1 MKEFMN
7 KPITWG
13 AYFKLAGASVLLS
26 MVCTGVSLYKI
37 YK

>member
-13 AYFKLAGASVLLS
+13 AYFKLAG
-26 MVCTGVSLYKI
+26 VCTLISMAFTGASLYKI